1 MLLDF
6 LVIVF
11 FVFIL
16 STIVLKL
23 AVRSPSHNSPC
34 EAPEPDKTEQRSE
47 LEEPKELEEP
57 AEAISHDK
65 NLLASTAP
73 VQVPHIDLPGVKLG
87 GGALD
92 EPCSK
97 AVGTVTLR
105 LDEDPNERRTYNRRL
120 RDRRE
125 SDTPLEKERRILQRR
140 VWLRREEDCHG
151 KQLLTIVDAAGTLGV
166 HVEQIYK
173 WLDGADIPF
182 YQVTEG
188 NRKAIRFDVNE
199 LLQWYSKI
207 APRGRK
213 PQQDA

>member
-11 FVFIL
+11 FVFVL
-16 STIVLKL
+16 GTIVLKL

-34 EAPEPDKTEQRSE
+34 EAPDPNRTEQLSE
-47 LEEPKELEEP
+47 PEEPKELEEL
-57 AEAISHDK
+57 AEAISHDN
-65 NLLASTAP
+65 NLLTPTAP
-73 VQVPHIDLPGVKLG
+73 VQVPHVDLPGVKLG

-97 AVGTVTLR
+97 AVGTVTLKS
-105 LDEDPNERRTYNRRL
+105 DKDPNERRTYNRRL

-125 SDTPLEKERRILQRR
+125 ADTPPEKERRILQRR
-140 VWLRREEDCHG
+140 VWLRREEDRHG
-151 KQLLTIVDAAGTLGV
+151 KQLLTIVDAADTLGV

-173 WLDGADIPF
+173 WLDGTDIPF

-199 LLQWYSKI
+199 LLQWHSKI
-207 APRGRK
+207 APGSRE